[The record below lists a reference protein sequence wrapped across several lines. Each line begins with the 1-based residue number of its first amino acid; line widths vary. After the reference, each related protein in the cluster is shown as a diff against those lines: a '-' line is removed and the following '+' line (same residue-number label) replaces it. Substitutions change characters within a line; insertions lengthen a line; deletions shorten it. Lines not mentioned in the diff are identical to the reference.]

1 MSSPRRRRVRSFAM
15 KQLLA
20 ETPHSN
26 RTRLAYR
33 LKRSPFSS
41 RGSRRGVVCSRQQ
54 LRRHGVEVL
63 KARRCLDV
71 YSCVG
76 EAEGP
81 LTVTEAVPLAE
92 IHALDVVKSP
102 GPESLFVN
110 FVRVVQ
116 DTYPQILKS
125 QIISSPCNEA
135 MYYWLE
141 LVPPTLVFDPSV
153 GPINCVR
160 MMLSSEGLC
169 SLQVLLPLVR
179 TVWKRKYMCILS

>member
-20 ETPHSN
+20 ETPRSN

-54 LRRHGVEVL
+54 LRRNGVEVWRHTDAWTSTVVLVKL
-63 KARRCLDV
+63 KDHCDRSCSPSRNSRFRYCEIARAR
-71 YSCVG
+71 
-76 EAEGP
+76 
-81 LTVTEAVPLAE
+81 
-92 IHALDVVKSP
+92 I
-102 GPESLFVN
+102 FVN

-135 MYYWLE
+135 MYYLLE
-141 LVPPTLVFDPSV
+141 LVCNELTGPLHKWSPGTTCVVINGPPGHPVCAIN
-153 GPINCVR
+153 GPQ
-160 MMLSSEGLC
+160 
-169 SLQVLLPLVR
+169 LQ
-179 TVWKRKYMCILS
+179 